1 MKTHFCKVEKEHVS
15 FEGECNWCGEKED
28 SLQERAKQMADD
40 IDEYAPNTNIALM
53 IRDLVL
59 EIEILERKL
68 HEQTVKLKNTT
79 KGC

>member
-1 MKTHFCKVEKEHVS
+1 MSDLV
-15 FEGECNWCGEKED
+15 
-28 SLQERAKQMADD
+28 ERAKQLAED
-40 IDEYAPNTNIALM
+40 IDEYAPDTNIAHM

>member
-1 MKTHFCKVEKEHVS
+1 MSKELIEK
-15 FEGECNWCGEKED
+15 
-28 SLQERAKQMADD
+28 AKQLADD
-40 IDEYAPNTNIALM
+40 IDEYAPDTNIALM